1 MNNTAL
7 YSLTVLIWG
16 STWFA
21 IEFQL
26 GTVAPEVSLVY
37 RYGAASMLLFA
48 WSRFRG
54 LRLQFALR
62 DHAWFVLLGVLLFGI
77 NYIVAYR
84 AQIYITSALTA
95 IAFSSMVWMNIINA
109 RLFFGVKAGRGVLFG
124 GLLGAIGIFYLFAP
138 QIREV
143 SFSDTVFFGSF
154 LAVLSALIASFGNMV
169 SQATQKA
176 NLPVIQSNAWG
187 MFYGA
192 LCTGAI
198 ALFNG
203 QQFSFEW
210 SIAYV
215 GSLAYLTVF
224 GSIVAFGA
232 YLTLLGRI
240 GAHKA
245 GYAMVMFP
253 VVALVLSTLFEGLE
267 IDATTIFGTLF
278 VLAGNLFVLKTRLS
292 EKASR
297 SPARAMAGWGRK
309 KKSRES
315 GCHENLLTG
324 PAKSRLA
331 DSADPFFQPCQSER
345 ARLRR

>member
-1 MNNTAL
+1 VNNSML
-7 YSLTVLIWG
+7 YALTVLIWG

-21 IEFQL
+21 VELQL

-37 RYGAASMLLFA
+37 RYGAASALLFA
-48 WSRFRG
+48 WSRFR
-54 LRLQFALR
+54 RLQLR
-62 DHAWFVLLGVLLFGI
+62 FSLREHTWFFLLGVLLFGL
-77 NYIVAYR
+77 NYIVVYR
-84 AQIYITSALTA
+84 AQIHITSALTA

-109 RLFFGVKAGRGVLFG
+109 RLFFGVKAGRGIVFG
-124 GLLGAIGIFYLFAP
+124 ALLGGIGMYYLFAP
-138 QIREV
+138 QISDV
-143 SFSDTVFFGSF
+143 SFSDTVFYGSF

-176 NLPVIQSNAWG
+176 KLPVVQTNAWG

-192 LCTGAI
+192 VFTAVIAI
-198 ALFNG
+198 VNG
-203 QQFSFEW
+203 HAFEFDW
-210 SIAYV
+210 SVAYV

-267 IDATTIFGTLF
+267 IDTTTIVGTLF
-278 VLAGNLFVLKTRLS
+278 VLAGNLFVLKTR
-292 EKASR
+292 R
-297 SPARAMAGWGRK
+297 STTV
-309 KKSRES
+309 S
-315 GCHENLLTG
+315 
-324 PAKSRLA
+324 AKCEVQTYHQQGA
-331 DSADPFFQPCQSER
+331 TQTATDA
-345 ARLRR
+345 AI